1 MNCRAAATGGGGTAT
16 SGACVSDMATYTS
29 LTGSVMR
36 MVGVGVAAS
45 VIV

>member
-16 SGACVSDMATYTS
+16 AGACVSDMATYT

-36 MVGVGVAAS
+36 VVGVGVAVS
-45 VIV
+45 VVA